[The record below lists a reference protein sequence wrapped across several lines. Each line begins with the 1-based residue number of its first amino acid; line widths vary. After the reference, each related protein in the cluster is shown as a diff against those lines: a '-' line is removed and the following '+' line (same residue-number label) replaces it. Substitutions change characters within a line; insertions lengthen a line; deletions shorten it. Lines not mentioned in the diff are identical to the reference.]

1 MVKITIEEAVM
12 RKGIRVVLLAL
23 LVIMLVS
30 SFSVSS
36 VAASL
41 DTSGMDSASQIIDG
55 TYGSTGQYS
64 YKVYLPAGYDESN
77 WRYPVTYLMPFD
89 GLSSSRYINDGIKA
103 RLDNLMATD
112 QIMQMIVVMPEFSS
126 SDNFRTVLRDT
137 LVPHIDAN
145 YRTVSN
151 ATMRGVLGVGVGG
164 YMAYIMGFTTNTS
177 ALINLASGPVTFLAI
192 GSHMGDF
199 TPMTQPGGGTSYGNV
214 STLLGNATFTGANM
228 RRFYTYID
236 APTGDPKTLQANQS
250 GAIVDRFLQQG
261 GSTLSNNELNE
272 YVLLPGN
279 ADTAYYMANLG
290 RSLNVFSNGFIN
302 GALVTTP
309 AAQVS
314 SYRITPQAVSSS
326 VTSFN
331 IDYRVNVAA
340 KASGLIYDVQQGT
353 TPMDVKVTVNLRT
366 PLVASDPTSYAVI
379 YSESKV
385 ISNAALGAADVSG
398 SFTISTD
405 KLHSGISTTA
415 EVLVNILGKDISLGT
430 KPIVRVQTTG
440 SVPDEQL
447 IDLMGDWKFRAYKT
461 GNAANPMD
469 NINAVTAGWA
479 NGDYNSWGTVQPG
492 LTWWTAD
499 FDSSLN
505 NNANFGGHAWYIRD
519 FYVPADF
526 PTQGL
531 LLSGGQIDETDIM
544 YVNGHF
550 VGTTGYNISG
560 GTNAPPGTT
569 SNPWDV
575 ERYYPIDSS
584 FLNYGQTNTIYVRMY
599 NSSGGGGWYNGP
611 IGIYSQASLNKAL
624 GLPSDVAPASPSTAV
639 KNAVAAQAALL
650 ANGNLTGFAATV
662 DPEFFHSGK
671 NKERYVSQ
679 FSNWLATYDSLV
691 ITDNAPIVFTSGSS
705 YMYQADRTITGKKS
719 GSPDAILFSGQVQDY
734 YRIEHGLVLQYGDHS
749 RFYADTIYSPTA
761 NYQMLHRVYLPEGYY
776 ESNKRYPVVYLM
788 HQINSTSKSYEIDK
802 INLILDREIAAG
814 NMAEVILV
822 LPDSISR
829 TSWTTSNMPN
839 AVANDL
845 VSFVDQN
852 YRTIPDARFRGTA
865 GASLGG
871 GAAYNIGI
879 ANPNKFSSIVSFFGA
894 NITTTPVTGNS
905 LNFLN
910 RYSLWFISGNRD
922 VFGFGR
928 PVVALAT
935 ALQAKGVDEFFYLIE
950 NGAHDSL
957 FYIPYFDDAMIYTS
971 DHFDKSRVSQSA
983 SSDVSGTVSSE
994 HNADGSVS
1002 LAVSMSASGIGKYLE
1017 VVPASSVTTNQ
1028 NPPLVIPYTVS
1039 IIQGGKVV
1047 YEKTFYKQT
1056 MSAGQWQ
1063 ESLTVG
1069 SDAID
1074 SAKDY
1079 EIRLYAS
1086 VLDKT
1091 FTVFSFYNSTL
1102 GDVPAFKFYDSDADG
1117 VYDEGADTPIQGWK
1131 IEILNDEDAVVDV
1144 KNTDANGLV
1153 NFTVPNGEYTIREV
1167 MPTDEPCWIATT
1179 ATSQAVTV
1187 VRMETADRV
1196 EFGNICDEVAPVF
1209 DQLTVTPN
1217 ILWPANHKYVDV
1229 TTTVFVSDNFDPN
1242 PTVTLVSVTS
1252 NEPDDAI
1259 GNGDG
1264 NTIDDVVV
1272 VDNFHFKLRAERAAQ
1287 GTGRVY
1293 TITYRAADAYG
1304 NSSIQSIVVTVPLN
1318 APNK

>member
-1 MVKITIEEAVM
+1 MLFIV
-12 RKGIRVVLLAL
+12 
-23 LVIMLVS
+23 LVIMLMP
-30 SFSVSS
+30 SFSANSI
-36 VAASL
+36 AASL
-41 DTSGMDSASQIIDG
+41 DTNGIPADSLILNG
-55 TYGSTGQYS
+55 TYGAAGEHS
-64 YKVYLPAGYDESN
+64 YKIYLPAGYEQSN
-77 WRYPVTYLMPFD
+77 WRYPVTYLMPYD
-89 GLSSSRYINDGIKA
+89 GLSNTRYIDDGIKT
-103 RLDNLMATD
+103 RLDNVMATD
-112 QIMQMIVVMPEFSS
+112 TIMQMIVVMPEFSS
-126 SDNFRTVLRDT
+126 SDNFRELVRNS
-137 LVPHIDAN
+137 LVPHIDQN

-151 ATMRGVLGVGVGG
+151 ATMRGVLGVDVGG

-177 ALINLASGPVTFLAI
+177 TLINLAGGPVTFLAI

-199 TPMTQPGGGTSYGNV
+199 TPMTQPGGTSYGNV
-214 STLLGNATFTGANM
+214 STLLSNTAFTGANM

-236 APTGDPKTLQANQS
+236 APTGDTKTLQTGQS

-261 GSTLSNNELNE
+261 GSTLSNNDINE
-272 YVLLPGN
+272 YVLLPGK
-279 ADTAYYMANLG
+279 ADTEYYMANLG
-290 RSLNVFSNGFIN
+290 RSLNIFSNGFIN

-309 AAQVS
+309 ATQVS
-314 SYRITPQAVSSS
+314 SFKITPQAVSSS
-326 VTSFN
+326 ITNFN
-331 IDYRVNVAA
+331 IDYRVNVAG
-340 KASGLIYDVQQGT
+340 KASGLIYDVQEVT

-379 YSESKV
+379 YSESKI
-385 ISNAALGAADVSG
+385 ISNAALGPTDVSG

-461 GNAANPMD
+461 GNAANVMD
-469 NINAVTAGWA
+469 NINVVTAGWA

-492 LTWWTAD
+492 LAWWTAD

-505 NNANFGGHAWYIRD
+505 NNANFTGHAWYIRD

-531 LLSGGQIDETDIM
+531 LLSGGQFDETDIM

-575 ERYYPIDSS
+575 ERYYPLDSS

-599 NSSGGGGWYNGP
+599 NSSGAGGWYNGP
-611 IGIYSQASLNKAL
+611 IGIYSQAALNKAL
-624 GLPSDVAPASPSTAV
+624 GLPSDVAPESASTAV

-650 ANGNLTGFAATV
+650 ENGDLAGFAATV

-679 FSNWLATYDSLV
+679 FSNWLGTYDSLV
-691 ITDNAPIVFTSGSS
+691 ITDNARIVFTSGGS

-719 GSPDAILFSGQVQDY
+719 GSPDATLFNGQVQDY
-734 YRIEHGLVLQYGDHS
+734 YRIENGVVLLYGDHS
-749 RFYADTIYSPTA
+749 RFYADTVYSPSA
-761 NYQMLHRVYLPEGYY
+761 NYQMLHRVYLPEGYH

-802 INLILDREIAAG
+802 VNMILDREIAAG
-814 NMAEVILV
+814 NLAEMILV

-829 TSWTTSNMPN
+829 TSWTGNMPN

-845 VSFVDQN
+845 VSYIDGN

-879 ANPNKFSSIVSFFGA
+879 ANPNKFTSIVSFFGA
-894 NITTTPVTGNS
+894 NITTTPVTNNS

-922 VFGFGR
+922 IYGFGR

-935 ALQAKGVDEFFYLIE
+935 ALQTKGVDKYFYLIE

-971 DHFDKSRVSQSA
+971 KHFDKSRVSQSA
-983 SSDVSGTVSSE
+983 SGDVGGTISSE
-994 HNADGSVS
+994 INADGSVS
-1002 LAVSMSASGIGKYLE
+1002 ITVSMLASGIAKYLE

-1039 IIQGGKVV
+1039 VTQSGKVV
-1047 YEKTFYKQT
+1047 FTKTFFKQT
-1056 MSAGQWQ
+1056 MSEGQWE
-1063 ESLTVG
+1063 ESLTLG

-1079 EIRLYAS
+1079 EIRLYVS

-1091 FTVFSFYNSTL
+1091 FTVAKFNSTL
-1102 GDVPAFKFYDSDADG
+1102 GDVPAFKFYDVNADG
-1117 VYDEGADTPIQGWK
+1117 VYDEGTDTPIQDWK
-1131 IEILNDEDAVVDV
+1131 IEILNDKDVVVDV
-1144 KNTDANGLV
+1144 QYTDAHGLV

-1167 MPTDEPCWIATT
+1167 MPIEEPCWMATI
-1179 ATSQAVTV
+1179 ATSQAVRV
-1187 VRMETADRV
+1187 IRMETADLV
-1196 EFGNICDEVAPVF
+1196 EFGNICDEIAPVF
-1209 DQLTVTPN
+1209 DVVSVTPDT
-1217 ILWPANHKYVDV
+1217 LWPANHKYVDV

-1242 PTVTLVSVTS
+1242 PIVKLVSVTS

-1264 NTIDDVVV
+1264 NTIDDIVII
-1272 VDNFHFKLRAERAAQ
+1272 DDFHFKLRAERAAQ

-1293 TITYRAADAYG
+1293 TITYIATDVYG
-1304 NSSIQSIVVTVPLN
+1304 NSTTQSVFVTVPLN
-1318 APNK
+1318 KSN